1 MDRKKLKEAVGFGP
15 RAKDLSKVEHFAGL
29 ALPALIMANDF
40 DLDEDQLAEK
50 AYKIGMAMV
59 EVTRG

>member
-1 MDRKKLKEAVGFGP
+1 MDNKKLKETIAFGA

-40 DLDEDQLAEK
+40 DLDEDELARK
-50 AYKIGMAMV
+50 AYRIGVAMV
-59 EVTRG
+59 EVTHD

>member
-1 MDRKKLKEAVGFGP
+1 MDDKKLKEEISFGG

-40 DLDEDQLAEK
+40 DLDEEHLARK
-50 AYKIGMAMV
+50 AYRIGIAMV